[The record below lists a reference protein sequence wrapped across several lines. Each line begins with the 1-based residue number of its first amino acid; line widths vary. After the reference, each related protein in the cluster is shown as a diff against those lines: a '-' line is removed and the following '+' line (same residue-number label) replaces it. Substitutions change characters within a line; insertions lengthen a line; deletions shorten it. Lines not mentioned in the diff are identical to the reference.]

1 MAKLLKATSL
11 LEMEA
16 RKLWLLLSLRKKLD
30 HTVLLGIKDTDRMV
44 SRIKLEIFSINSNNK
59 F

>member
-1 MAKLLKATSL
+1 MAKLLKAILL

-16 RKLWLLLSLRKKLD
+16 RKLWLLLSSRKKLD
-30 HTVLLGIKDTDRMV
+30 LIVLLDIKDTDQMV
-44 SRIKLEIFSINSNNK
+44 SRIKLEICSINSNNK